1 MTDPGPDPMAD
12 PAQGSPVRGTEGE
25 DTAYDDTAYT
35 AAVTDLLGV
44 FAHGAL
50 MASLRMAADA
60 ELAPTL
66 RLKSALAGLAFG
78 EYRQFDELTAH
89 MRSRGID
96 PERAMQPF
104 VVPFAAF
111 HERTRPSDWLEG
123 LVKAYVGEGIA
134 KDFYRELAGV
144 LDEDTLAVMTPVLDD
159 RDEAAFIVPVVS
171 GATAADPRLAGRLS
185 LWGRRLMGEALSQG
199 QVVAGEREALA
210 NLLVGAGADLTWVGE
225 MFARLRERHQVR
237 MTRLGLT
244 P

>member
-1 MTDPGPDPMAD
+1 MVPGHLSS
-12 PAQGSPVRGTEGE
+12 G
-25 DTAYDDTAYT
+25 
-35 AAVTDLLGV
+35 DLDRDN
-44 FAHGAL
+44 
-50 MASLRMAADA
+50 SNRDA
-60 ELAPTL
+60 IVH
-66 RLKSALAGLAFG
+66 AF
-78 EYRQFDELTAH
+78 F
-89 MRSRGID
+89 
-96 PERAMQPF
+96 
-104 VVPFAAF
+104 
-111 HERTRPSDWLEG
+111 
-123 LVKAYVGEGIA
+123 
-134 KDFYRELAGV
+134 
-144 LDEDTLAVMTPVLDD
+144 TLASFLLLDD